1 MEVAAAS
8 GEPVCITP
16 TPKPERTLQCYG
28 ATDGATTSRIHGE
41 RNCTVTLVQGAALYP
56 LRRSPRPS
64 RAVADVTPGPSD
76 RRALPPPAAGRAAIH
91 LHDLPVRRAPW
102 PCCGFGLVV
111 ALALLWR
118 WPCCGVLQRRGRAV
132 ERGAQRRGKRA
143 AAFNNWATVVTTAAL
158 GLIGLCTIAA
168 AERATPR
175 WQVSQR
181 SVVRRCT
188 GMQMCRWGNN
198 SVKIDPM
205 QFCYL
210 HDR

>member
-28 ATDGATTSRIHGE
+28 ATDGATTSRIYGE

-64 RAVADVTPGPSD
+64 RAVSDVTPGPSD

-91 LHDLPVRRAPW
+91 LHDLPVRRAPGPW
-102 PCCGFGLVV
+102 PCCGLGLVV
-111 ALALLWR
+111 AYCSEGAALSNEGLS
-118 WPCCGVLQRRGRAV
+118 A
-132 ERGAQRRGKRA
+132 AGKRA
-143 AAFNNWATVVTTAAL
+143 AAFNNWATGVTTAAR
-158 GLIGLCTIAA
+158 GLIGLCAIAA

-181 SVVRRCT
+181 SGVRRCT
-188 GMQMCRWGNN
+188 GIQMCRWGNN
-198 SVKIDPM
+198 SVKIDPI
-205 QFCYL
+205 QLCYL
-210 HDR
+210 RDR

>member
-91 LHDLPVRRAPW
+91 LHDLPVRRAPGPW
-102 PCCGFGLVV
+102 PCCGLGLVV
-111 ALALLWR
+111 AYFSEGAALSNEGLS
-118 WPCCGVLQRRGRAV
+118 
-132 ERGAQRRGKRA
+132 A
-143 AAFNNWATVVTTAAL
+143 AANEPQHSTTGPPL
-158 GLIGLCTIAA
+158 S
-168 AERATPR
+168 PP
-175 WQVSQR
+175 QR
-181 SVVRRCT
+181 SASSGSAPSPRLSVRPLAGKSRSAQSSGAAPECRCVDGAT
-188 GMQMCRWGNN
+188 IR
-198 SVKIDPM
+198 
-205 QFCYL
+205 
-210 HDR
+210 

>member
-1 MEVAAAS
+1 VLFRLRL
-8 GEPVCITP
+8 P
-16 TPKPERTLQCYG
+16 
-28 ATDGATTSRIHGE
+28 
-41 RNCTVTLVQGAALYP
+41 AAL
-56 LRRSPRPS
+56 PS
-64 RAVADVTPGPSD
+64 IFTTCRFAVRLG
-76 RRALPPPAAGRAAIH
+76 L
-91 LHDLPVRRAPW
+91 
-102 PCCGFGLVV
+102 GLVV
-111 ALALLWR
+111 AYFSEGAALSNEGLS
-118 WPCCGVLQRRGRAV
+118 A
-132 ERGAQRRGKRA
+132 AGKRA

-181 SVVRRCT
+181 SVVWRCT

-205 QFCYL
+205 QLCYL

>member
-102 PCCGFGLVV
+102 PWPCCGFGLVV

-118 WPCCGVLQRRGRAV
+118 WPCCGVGLVVAYFS
-132 ERGAQRRGKRA
+132 EGAALSNEGLSA
-143 AAFNNWATVVTTAAL
+143 AANEPQHSTTGPPL
-158 GLIGLCTIAA
+158 S
-168 AERATPR
+168 PP
-175 WQVSQR
+175 QR
-181 SVVRRCT
+181 SASSGSAPSPRLSVRPLAGNSRSAQSSGAAPECRCVDGAT
-188 GMQMCRWGNN
+188 IR
-198 SVKIDPM
+198 
-205 QFCYL
+205 
-210 HDR
+210 